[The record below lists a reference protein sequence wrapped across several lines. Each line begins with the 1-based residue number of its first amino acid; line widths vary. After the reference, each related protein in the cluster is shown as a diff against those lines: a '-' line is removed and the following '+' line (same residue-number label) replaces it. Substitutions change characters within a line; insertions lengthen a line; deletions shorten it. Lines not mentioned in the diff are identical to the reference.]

1 MGAKKKSE
9 GFRRTRASG
18 ASPTQLARLLEPSK
32 VKHVLDFDDIPIETD
47 LFLISEA
54 QAGLCS
60 REWGRYLSGHA
71 DPQKHPHHSLRTR
84 FCAVRSS
91 SRESLE
97 LSLEVNIIDRWHGA
111 MRVLPRSDFKGCV
124 QWWNFQK
131 QPYLVVSR
139 RWMRELGEPR
149 FSIYALVDVIG
160 TKKRCATQGGI
171 DTEALGR
178 FRASIDAIA
187 RSKRSFAFLS
197 FADNVL
203 VRSDWNAAK
212 RGAQS
217 TYEPEAML
225 AVVSAIR
232 AAIKSELHSESYAI
246 LSQGTNWAADD
257 AGKRG
262 HRQPNHAVFGSLGAP
277 FEELFHIDLAVK
289 SSMRSKRHEAS
300 DYYLA
305 RSFAQSL
312 RYEGSAMPEDI
323 RGQIVRV
330 PLGSDTIEHVEYL
343 PIEHSALFK
352 SLRLR

>member
-1 MGAKKKSE
+1 MSAKKTSR
-9 GFRRTRASG
+9 GFRRTRESST
-18 ASPTQLARLLEPSK
+18 SPTQLARLLEPSK
-32 VKHVLDFDDIPIETD
+32 VKHVLDFHDIPIGAD
-47 LFLISEA
+47 LFLISET

-60 REWGRYLSGHA
+60 REWELYLSGHA
-71 DPQKHPHHSLRTR
+71 DPQRHPHHSLRTR
-84 FCAVRSS
+84 FCAALSKN
-91 SRESLE
+91 RESLE
-97 LSLEVNIIDRWHGA
+97 LSLEVNIVDRWHDA
-111 MRVLPRSDFKGCV
+111 KRVLPRSDFKGCV

-160 TKKRCATQGGI
+160 TKKQYATKGRI
-171 DTEALGR
+171 DAEALGR

-225 AVVSAIR
+225 AVVSAVR
-232 AAIKSELHSESYAI
+232 AAIKSDLHSESYAI
-246 LSQGTNWAADD
+246 FSQGTNWAAND
-257 AGKRG
+257 AGKRAP
-262 HRQPNHAVFGSLGAP
+262 RQPNHAVFGGLGAP
-277 FEELFHIDLAVK
+277 FAELFRIEQAVK

-312 RYEGSAMPEDI
+312 RYKGSAMPEEI
-323 RGQIVRV
+323 RGQIVSV
-330 PLGSDTIEHVEYL
+330 PLDPDANENVEYL
-343 PIEHSALFK
+343 PIEHSALIR